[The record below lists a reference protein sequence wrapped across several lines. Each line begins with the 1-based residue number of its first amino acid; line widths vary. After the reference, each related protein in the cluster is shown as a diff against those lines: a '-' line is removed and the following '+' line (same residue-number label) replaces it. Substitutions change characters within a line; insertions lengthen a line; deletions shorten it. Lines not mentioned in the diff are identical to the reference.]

1 MQLTSPAQRTRQSNP
16 ARLALVAFL
25 GAESVFFG
33 TLFMVYLYLR
43 TAQTGMVWANQA
55 HDLLLPSA
63 NTLLLLLSTLSAWQA
78 VRAIQRGE
86 VRRLELWLLVTIAL
100 GVAFIGG
107 QLAEFSRSGMRPD
120 DGEFGNVFFTLLGF
134 HGLHVLAG
142 VIILSINLVRAR
154 LGDFNAQFYS
164 AVELGS
170 WFWYY
175 VAGVWVVLFAA
186 LYLL

>member
-1 MQLTSPAQRTRQSNP
+1 MQLTSPSERPRQANP

-43 TAQTGMVWANQA
+43 AAPIGAVWADQT
-55 HDLLLPSA
+55 HDLLLPGA
-63 NTLLLLLSTLSAWQA
+63 NTLVLLLSTLSAGQA
-78 VRAIQRGE
+78 VRAIQQGKVRGLQT
-86 VRRLELWLLVTIAL
+86 RLLVTVIL
-100 GVAFIGG
+100 GVAFVGG
-107 QLAEFSRSGMRPD
+107 QVAEFSRSGMRPD
-120 DGEFGNVFFTLLGF
+120 DKAFGGVFFTLIGF
-134 HGLHVLAG
+134 HALHVLAG
-142 VIILSINLVRAR
+142 VVILAINLVRAR
-154 LGDFNAQFYS
+154 LGDFSARSYS

-175 VAGVWVVLFAA
+175 VTGVWLILFAA